1 MPFGR
6 RDKELRASFI
16 EKRTRPAAGPRIQQ
30 SRKYREFIV
39 RP

>member
-1 MPFGR
+1 MPVGR

-16 EKRTRPAAGPRIQQ
+16 EKRTPAAGPRIQQ

-39 RP
+39 RS